1 MTSPPLR
8 LFLVQERER
17 VSKSLL
23 PSIFLPLTSNLL
35 AGELAASCSPYPP
48 LYPTLDDDKLKYD
61 LSAHLSAA
69 EPSSIPFF
77 LTALR
82 SRF

>member
-35 AGELAASCSPYPP
+35 AGEPQAALRTLRS
-48 LYPTLDDDKLKYD
+48 TLDDDKLKYD

-69 EPSSIPFF
+69 EPSSIPFL
-77 LTALR
+77 LTAL
-82 SRF
+82 